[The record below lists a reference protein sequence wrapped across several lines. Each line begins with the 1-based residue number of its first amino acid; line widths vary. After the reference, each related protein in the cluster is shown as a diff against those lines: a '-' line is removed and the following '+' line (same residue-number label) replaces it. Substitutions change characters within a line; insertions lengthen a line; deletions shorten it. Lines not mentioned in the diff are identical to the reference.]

1 MADYEGNVIL
11 PPGGVSTKGPAGG
24 EEILYSYSRL
34 TQKGGT
40 VTGSAFPAGALL
52 KKGTAGTAKKYVWAA
67 KADVAV
73 VVGILRQGSD
83 AATADKLGNIVYAG
97 VIKGASVKYS
107 DDVDGLSGAEL
118 VTLATALGGRYDA
131 TIDAI
136 IL

>member
-11 PPGGVSTKGPAGG
+11 PPGGVGQVATAGG

-40 VTGSAFPAGALL
+40 LTGSSFPAGALL

-67 KADVAV
+67 KADVAS
-73 VVGILRQGSD
+73 VVGILRQGSE
-83 AATADKLGNIVYAG
+83 AASADKLGNIVYAG

-107 DDVDGLSGAEL
+107 DDTNGLSAGEL
-118 VTLATALGGRYDA
+118 ATLAAALGGRYDA